1 MKKLFLWSI
10 LCFGL
15 TLQLNAQ
22 PGSVSQALNQFLS
35 TSFFREYNQL
45 RSKAEESVR
54 DFKRIE
60 SNYSEEQK
68 QAVSNSY
75 NAAAEYFNTI
85 LTNVKR
91 DLLDPNKRKLISKY
105 PNEYAKQLE
114 TDLQKARDFYANT
127 YQKEIAEVT
136 QGQITG
142 TGFIALM
149 IQVLN
154 YTKEAIAV
162 LNQFKAEIKKFNAEL
177 LDARLVSPYSFKTWE
192 SIT

>member
-1 MKKLFLWSI
+1 MKKHLFL
-10 LCFGL
+10 LGL
-15 TLQLNAQ
+15 LFSAGALYAQ
-22 PGSVSQALNQFLS
+22 RGSVSQALNQFLG
-35 TSFFREYNQL
+35 TSFFREYDQL

-60 SNYSEEQK
+60 ANYSEEQK

-75 NAAAEYFNTI
+75 NAAAQYFNTI
-85 LTNVKR
+85 LANVKR
-91 DLLDPNKRKLISKY
+91 DLLDPNKRKLITKY

-154 YTKEAIAV
+154 YTKEAISV

>member
-1 MKKLFLWSI
+1 MKKLLLWSS
-10 LCFGL
+10 LFWGL
-15 TLQLNAQ
+15 TLQLSAQ

-35 TSFFREYNQL
+35 TSFFREYDQL

-60 SNYSEEQK
+60 ANYSEEQK

-75 NAAAEYFNTI
+75 NAAAQYFNTI
-85 LTNVKR
+85 LVNVKK

-142 TGFIALM
+142 SGFIALLM
-149 IQVLN
+149 QVLN
-154 YTKEAIAV
+154 YTKEAINV
-162 LNQFKAEIKKFNAEL
+162 LNQFKSEIKKFNAEL
-177 LDARLVSPYSFKTWE
+177 LDARLLTPYSFKTWE
-192 SIT
+192 NIT